1 MFTLKYRLKVIYNQ
15 YQSSLGGILCVYKDI
30 EIIEGYFIPDYVY
43 MLMSIL
49 SKIGVSNFMGYL
61 KGKSALAMFCKH
73 ANPKYKFEKR
83 YFWAE
88 IYYMSTVELNE
99 ATIKKDIQEQ
109 EKHNIAMD
117 RLSLKEGEYLSRDS
131 GK

>member
-1 MFTLKYRLKVIYNQ
+1 
-15 YQSSLGGILCVYKDI
+15 
-30 EIIEGYFIPDYVY
+30 
-43 MLMSIL
+43 MLMSIA

-61 KGKSALAMFCKH
+61 KGKSALVMFCKH
-73 ANPKYKFEKR
+73 VNPKYKFEKR

-88 IYYMSTVELNE
+88 SYYMSTVEPNE
-99 ATIKKDIQEQ
+99 ATIKKDMQDQ

-117 RLSLKEGEYLSRDS
+117 RLSLKEGKYLIRGS

>member
-1 MFTLKYRLKVIYNQ
+1 MIYNQ
-15 YQSSLGGILCVYKDI
+15 YRSSLGRIFHLLCVYKDI

-43 MLMSIL
+43 MLMSIP
-49 SKIGVSNFMGYL
+49 SKIGVLNFMGYL
-61 KGKSALAMFCKH
+61 KGKSALVMFCKH
-73 ANPKYKFEKR
+73 VNRKYKFEKR

-88 IYYMSTVELNE
+88 SYYMSTVEPNE
-99 ATIKKDIQEQ
+99 ATIKKDMQDQ

-117 RLSLKEGEYLSRDS
+117 RLSLKEGKYLIRGS

>member
-1 MFTLKYRLKVIYNQ
+1 MFYHIMFTLKYIWKVIYNQ
-15 YQSSLGGILCVYKDI
+15 YRSGLGRIFHLLCVYKDV

-43 MLMSIL
+43 MLMSIP

-61 KGKSALAMFCKH
+61 KVKSAFAMFCKH

-88 IYYMSTVELNE
+88 GYYVSTVGLNE
-99 ATIKKDIQEQ
+99 ATIKKIY
-109 EKHNIAMD
+109 K
-117 RLSLKEGEYLSRDS
+117 SRKS
-131 GK
+131 II